1 MLEIYGDGGTLSYP
15 DPNFGGGTP
24 KVYRKEQYTDT
35 VFRQSEEAMARKEK
49 FYELPELF
57 PRVKDYSRGI
67 GVLDLA
73 NAIETGGINRA
84 NGELIL
90 HVTEILQG
98 IRESA
103 KTGTFYQLRTTCE
116 RPSALNPGGYCNGI

>member
-1 MLEIYGDGGTLSYP
+1 
-15 DPNFGGGTP
+15 
-24 KVYRKEQYTDT
+24 
-35 VFRQSEEAMARKEK
+35 MARKEK

-73 NAIETGGINRA
+73 NAIETGEKNRA

-98 IRESA
+98 IREA
-103 KTGTFYQLRTTCE
+103 AETGIFYQMKTACE
-116 RPSALNPGGYCNGI
+116 RPSALNPGSFIDRI

>member
-1 MLEIYGDGGTLSYP
+1 
-15 DPNFGGGTP
+15 
-24 KVYRKEQYTDT
+24 
-35 VFRQSEEAMARKEK
+35 MARREK

-73 NAIETGGINRA
+73 NAMETGGKNRA
-84 NGELIL
+84 DGELIL

-103 KTGTFYQLRTTCE
+103 ATGAFYQMETTCE
-116 RPSALNPGGYCNGI
+116 RPSALNPGSYVNRI